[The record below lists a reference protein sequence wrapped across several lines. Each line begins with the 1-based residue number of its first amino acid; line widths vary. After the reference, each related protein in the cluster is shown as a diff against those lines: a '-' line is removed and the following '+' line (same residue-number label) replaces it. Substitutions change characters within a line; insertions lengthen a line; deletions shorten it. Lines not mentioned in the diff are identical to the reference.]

1 MKKYLSKIL
10 SIIFTVCIL
19 ISAIPMAS
27 AAETGD
33 IQLYAGDKVTYQV
46 PMPEFDEDEIC
57 AFQVETTYNAS
68 KLEFESLEWNE
79 KLSAFLLTY
88 ADTEWNGFHYVN
100 YCGSTYC
107 DYEFAA
113 GDTFATVIYTVKED
127 IMLSEAELDNLI
139 VVIGYSDDMTNA
151 THI

>member
-1 MKKYLSKIL
+1 MHSYFSNTNGKCGRNRWYSALCRWQGNLSG
-10 SIIFTVCIL
+10 T
-19 ISAIPMAS
+19 
-27 AAETGD
+27 
-33 IQLYAGDKVTYQV
+33 YA
-46 PMPEFDEDEIC
+46 EFDEDEIC

-68 KLEFESLEWNE
+68 KFEFESLEWNE

-113 GDTFATVIYTVKED
+113 GDTFATVIYTVKAD

-139 VVIGYSDDMTNA
+139 VVIGYSDDVTNA
-151 THI
+151 THIWTYLPELK